1 MRLNPGNLPGF
12 FFGVKLVTDTK
23 KTFYVERFGL
33 CRYCGDVAT
42 DPLLLQMCYVRN
54 NRTAVQFFEAEALWK
69 NACLECVREL
79 AFNKLPNL
87 QPTHAPPITSAKRAK
102 EENGPWLDNAIRAME
117 GD

>member
-1 MRLNPGNLPGF
+1 M
-12 FFGVKLVTDTK
+12 TDTEK
-23 KTFYVERFGL
+23 KSQIKRFGL

-54 NRTAVQFFEAEALWK
+54 NRDSVEFFKAEALWK

-102 EENGPWLDNAIRAME
+102 KDENGPWLDNAIRAME
-117 GD
+117 DN